1 MRLQSKTCV
10 RPPKIRQSY
19 LKQFYLLKCTFEKV
33 DSLRYALTVH
43 LSRFFMQ
50 RAGGFPAQTEPWMT
64 LMPDD
69 EPQLSLPAVVIPPGE
84 ELLPALSGENAPVSP
99 ARAYLLSL
107 NSPRSRQTMASF
119 LGIVAGMLG
128 AASMESCSWGSLRR
142 HHVMAV
148 TELLRDTGRA
158 TATVNT
164 YLSALKGV
172 AKEAWMLKLMDVESF
187 QHIRAV
193 RNLRGSRL
201 PRGRALP
208 PEEIR
213 ALFGACEADDSSIGV
228 RDAAMLAVILG
239 CGLRRS
245 EAVGLDLS
253 DVVTNEKA
261 LRVLG
266 KGNKER
272 LAYMP
277 AGTWQRLTM
286 WIDQVRGER
295 EGPLFTRIRRFDTL
309 TSDRLTDQAV
319 YHVLQVRQYQA
330 GIAKCAP
337 HDLRRT
343 FATAMLDNGEDLI
356 TVKDAMGHASVTTTQ
371 QYDRR
376 GEARLRQARD
386 RLKI

>member
-1 MRLQSKTCV
+1 
-10 RPPKIRQSY
+10 
-19 LKQFYLLKCTFEKV
+19 
-33 DSLRYALTVH
+33 
-43 LSRFFMQ
+43 
-50 RAGGFPAQTEPWMT
+50 MT
-64 LMPDD
+64 LIPDD
-69 EPQLSLPAVVIPPGE
+69 DPELIMSSPVISPDVDF
-84 ELLPALSGENAPVSP
+84 LPALASDEIPVSP

-128 AASMESCSWGSLRR
+128 ASSLDSCSWGSLRR

-193 RNLRGSRL
+193 RNQRGSRL

-213 ALFGACEADDSSIGV
+213 ALFNSCERDDSSIGV
-228 RDAAMLAVILG
+228 RDAAMLAIILG

-245 EAVGLDLS
+245 EAVGLDLD
-253 DVVTNEKA
+253 DVVTNERA
-261 LRVLG
+261 LKVLG
-266 KGNKER
+266 KGNKQR

-277 AGTWQRLTM
+277 AGTWQRLM
-286 WIDQVRGER
+286 AWIDQVRGENA
-295 EGPLFTRIRRFDTL
+295 GPLFTRIRRFDTL
-309 TSDRLTDQAV
+309 TNDRLTDQAV
-319 YHVLQVRQYQA
+319 YHVLQMRQHQA

-376 GEARLRQARD
+376 GEARLKTARD
-386 RLKI
+386 RLNLL

>member
-1 MRLQSKTCV
+1 
-10 RPPKIRQSY
+10 
-19 LKQFYLLKCTFEKV
+19 
-33 DSLRYALTVH
+33 
-43 LSRFFMQ
+43 
-50 RAGGFPAQTEPWMT
+50 MT

-69 EPQLSLPAVVIPPGE
+69 EPDLILSPALLPPGE
-84 ELLPALSGENAPVSP
+84 GFLPAPSASDAPVSP

-119 LGIVAGMLG
+119 LNIVAGMLG
-128 AASMESCSWGSLRR
+128 ATSLDTCCWGSLRR

-172 AKEAWMLKLMDVESF
+172 AREAWMLRLMDVESF

-208 PEEIR
+208 AEEIR
-213 ALFGACEADDSSIGV
+213 KLFAVCDADRSSLGP
-228 RDAAMLAVILG
+228 RDAAMLALILG

-245 EAVGLDLS
+245 EAVGLDLR
-253 DVVTNEKA
+253 DVVTQDRA

-277 AGTWQRLTM
+277 AGTWERLHI
-286 WIDQVRGER
+286 WIDQVRGEQP
-295 EGPLFTRIRRFDTL
+295 GPLFTRIRRFDTL
-309 TSDRLTDQAV
+309 TNDRLTDQAV
-319 YHVLQVRQYQA
+319 YHVLQVRQHQA
-330 GIAKCAP
+330 GITKCAP

-356 TVKDAMGHASVTTTQ
+356 TVRDAMGHASVTTTQ

-376 GEARLRQARD
+376 GEARLRTARD
-386 RLKI
+386 RLDLI

>member
-1 MRLQSKTCV
+1 M
-10 RPPKIRQSY
+10 I
-19 LKQFYLLKCTFEKV
+19 
-33 DSLRYALTVH
+33 
-43 LSRFFMQ
+43 
-50 RAGGFPAQTEPWMT
+50 

-69 EPQLSLPAVVIPPGE
+69 EPELSLPAVVIPPGE

-119 LGIVAGMLG
+119 LNIVAGMLG
-128 AASMESCSWGSLRR
+128 ATSPEACSWGSLRR

-245 EAVGLDLS
+245 EAVGLNLR
-253 DVVTNEKA
+253 DVVTDKQA

-272 LAYMP
+272 LAFMP
-277 AGTWQRLTM
+277 IGTWQRLRT
-286 WIDQVRGER
+286 WIDDVRGEKD
-295 EGPLFTRIRRFDTL
+295 GPLFTRIRRFDTL
-309 TSDRLTDQAV
+309 TNDRLTDQAV
-319 YHVLQVRQYQA
+319 YHVLQVRQSQA

-376 GEARLRQARD
+376 GEARLRRARD
-386 RLKI
+386 RLNLTEI

>member
-1 MRLQSKTCV
+1 MTVLFPPIFHAARRLLPV
-10 RPPKIRQSY
+10 R
-19 LKQFYLLKCTFEKV
+19 
-33 DSLRYALTVH
+33 
-43 LSRFFMQ
+43 
-50 RAGGFPAQTEPWMT
+50 TEPTMT
-64 LMPDD
+64 LMPDG
-69 EPQLSLPAVVIPPGE
+69 EPDLSLSAAVLAPDE
-84 ELLPALSGENAPVSP
+84 DFLPALAGGEIPVSP

-119 LGIVAGMLG
+119 LNIVAGMLG
-128 AASMESCSWGSLRR
+128 AASLDSCSWGSLRR

-158 TATVNT
+158 TTTVNT

-172 AKEAWMLKLMDVESF
+172 AKEAWMLRLMDVESF

-208 PEEIR
+208 AEEIR
-213 ALFGACEADDSSIGV
+213 KLFAVCHADRSSLGP

-245 EAVGLDLS
+245 EAVGLDLR
-253 DVVTNEKA
+253 DVVTQNRA

-277 AGTWQRLTM
+277 AGTWERLHM
-286 WIDQVRGER
+286 WIDQVRGEHP
-295 EGPLFTRIRRFDTL
+295 GPLFTRIRRFDTM
-309 TSDRLTDQAV
+309 TNDRLTDQAV
-319 YHVLQVRQYQA
+319 YHILQVRQRQA
-330 GIAKCAP
+330 GIEKCAP

-356 TVKDAMGHASVTTTQ
+356 TVRDAMGHASVTTTQ

-376 GEARLRQARD
+376 GEARLRRARD
-386 RLKI
+386 RLDLT

>member
-1 MRLQSKTCV
+1 
-10 RPPKIRQSY
+10 
-19 LKQFYLLKCTFEKV
+19 
-33 DSLRYALTVH
+33 
-43 LSRFFMQ
+43 
-50 RAGGFPAQTEPWMT
+50 MT

-69 EPQLSLPAVVIPPGE
+69 DPELSLSAAVIPSE
-84 ELLPALSGENAPVSP
+84 ENFLPAMTGGDAPVSP

-119 LGIVAGMLG
+119 LNIVATMLG
-128 AASMESCSWGSLRR
+128 SSSLESCSWGSLRR

-172 AKEAWMLKLMDVESF
+172 AKEAWMLRLMDVESF

-208 PEEIR
+208 PAEIH
-213 ALFGACEADDSSIGV
+213 ALFGACEADGSSIGT

-245 EAVGLDLS
+245 EAVGLDLR
-253 DVVTNEKA
+253 DIVTQERA

-266 KGNKER
+266 KGNRER

-277 AGTWQRLTM
+277 AGTWQRLRM
-286 WIDQVRGER
+286 WIEEVRGEKD
-295 EGPLFTRIRRFDTL
+295 GPLFTRIRRFDTL
-309 TSDRLTDQAV
+309 TNDRLTDQAV
-319 YHVLQVRQYQA
+319 YHVLQVRQQQA

-376 GEARLRQARD
+376 GESRLRTARD
-386 RLKI
+386 RLGLV

>member
-1 MRLQSKTCV
+1 ML
-10 RPPKIRQSY
+10 II
-19 LKQFYLLKCTFEKV
+19 YLLKCIFEKV
-33 DSLRYALTVH
+33 DFVRYALAYTFP
-43 LSRFFMQ
+43 RFFTQ
-50 RAGGFPAQTEPWMT
+50 RAGGFPAWTEPWMT

-69 EPQLSLPAVVIPPGE
+69 EPELIPSPVVIPSDVDF
-84 ELLPALSGENAPVSP
+84 LPALVGAESPIGP

-119 LGIVAGMLG
+119 LNIVAGMLG
-128 AASMESCSWGSLRR
+128 AASLESCSWGSLRR

-208 PEEIR
+208 NEEIR
-213 ALFGACEADDSSIGV
+213 ALFGACETDGSSIGI

-253 DVVTNEKA
+253 DVVTDERA

-277 AGTWQRLTM
+277 AGTWQRLRT
-286 WIDQVRGER
+286 WIDDVRGEKD
-295 EGPLFTRIRRFDTL
+295 GPLFTRIRRFDTL
-309 TSDRLTDQAV
+309 TNDRLTDQAV
-319 YHVLQVRQYQA
+319 YHVLQVRQRQA

-376 GEARLRQARD
+376 GEARLRTARD
-386 RLKI
+386 RLDLI

>member
-1 MRLQSKTCV
+1 MIL
-10 RPPKIRQSY
+10 I
-19 LKQFYLLKCTFEKV
+19 
-33 DSLRYALTVH
+33 
-43 LSRFFMQ
+43 
-50 RAGGFPAQTEPWMT
+50 
-64 LMPDD
+64 PDD
-69 EPQLSLPAVVIPPGE
+69 EPELSLPSAAMPLGE
-84 ELLPALSGENAPVSP
+84 EFLPALSGDNAPVSP

-128 AASMESCSWGSLRR
+128 ATSLDACSWGSMRR

-208 PEEIR
+208 PEEVR
-213 ALFGACEADDSSIGV
+213 ALFAIFHDDGSSIGI
-228 RDAAMLAVILG
+228 RDAAMLGVILG

-253 DVVTNEKA
+253 DIVTHERA

-272 LAYMP
+272 LVYMP
-277 AGTWQRLTM
+277 AGTWKRLRM
-286 WIDQVRGER
+286 WIDDVRGEK
-295 EGPLFTRIRRFDTL
+295 EGPLFTRIRRYDTL
-309 TSDRLTDQAV
+309 TNSRLTDQAI
-319 YHVLQVRQYQA
+319 YYVLQVRQQQA

-376 GEARLRQARD
+376 GEARLRSARE
-386 RLKI
+386 RLDLF

>member
-1 MRLQSKTCV
+1 MS
-10 RPPKIRQSY
+10 
-19 LKQFYLLKCTFEKV
+19 
-33 DSLRYALTVH
+33 
-43 LSRFFMQ
+43 
-50 RAGGFPAQTEPWMT
+50 

-69 EPQLSLPAVVIPPGE
+69 EPALGLPAAFIPPNE
-84 ELLPALSGENAPVSP
+84 DLLPKLAGGEGQVSP

-107 NSPRSRQTMASF
+107 NSSRSRQTMASF
-119 LGIVAGMLG
+119 ISIVAGMLG
-128 AASMESCSWGSLRR
+128 ASSLDTCNWGSLRR
-142 HHVMAV
+142 HHVMAI

-172 AKEAWMLKLMDVESF
+172 AKEAWMLKLMDVENF

-201 PRGRALP
+201 PRGRALSS
-208 PEEIR
+208 EEIR
-213 ALFGACEADDSSIGV
+213 ALFAACEADDSSLGI

-245 EAVGLDLS
+245 EAVGLDFR
-253 DVVTNEKA
+253 DVVTIDRA

-277 AGTWQRLTM
+277 PGTWQRLKK
-286 WIDQVRGER
+286 WIDDVRGEKD
-295 EGPLFTRIRRFDTL
+295 GPLFIRIRRFDTL
-309 TSDRLTDQAV
+309 TNDRLTDQTV
-319 YHVLQVRQYQA
+319 YHVLQMRQLQA
-330 GIAKCAP
+330 GIVKCAP

-376 GEARLRQARD
+376 GEARLRSARD
-386 RLKI
+386 RLDLI

>member
-1 MRLQSKTCV
+1 M
-10 RPPKIRQSY
+10 P
-19 LKQFYLLKCTFEKV
+19 
-33 DSLRYALTVH
+33 
-43 LSRFFMQ
+43 
-50 RAGGFPAQTEPWMT
+50 

-69 EPQLSLPAVVIPPGE
+69 EPAMGLPAAVLPDGE
-84 ELLPALSGENAPVSP
+84 DFLPALVGAESPVSP

-107 NSPRSRQTMASF
+107 NSHRSRQTMASF
-119 LGIVAGMLG
+119 LNIVAGMLG
-128 AASMESCSWGSLRR
+128 AASLESCSWGSLRR

-172 AKEAWMLKLMDVESF
+172 AKEAWMLRLMDVESF
-187 QHIRAV
+187 QHIRSV

-213 ALFGACEADDSSIGV
+213 ALFAVCDADRTSLGP

-253 DVVTNEKA
+253 DVVTDERA

-277 AGTWQRLTM
+277 AGTWRRLLV
-286 WIDQVRGER
+286 WIDQVRGEYP
-295 EGPLFTRIRRFDTL
+295 GPLFTRIRRFDTL
-309 TSDRLTDQAV
+309 TNDQLTDQAV
-319 YHVLQVRQYQA
+319 YHVLQVRQKQA

-356 TVKDAMGHASVTTTQ
+356 TVRDAMGHASVTTTQ

>member
-1 MRLQSKTCV
+1 M
-10 RPPKIRQSY
+10 
-19 LKQFYLLKCTFEKV
+19 
-33 DSLRYALTVH
+33 SLMHDDQPEL
-43 LSRFFMQ
+43 
-50 RAGGFPAQTEPWMT
+50 FP
-64 LMPDD
+64 
-69 EPQLSLPAVVIPPGE
+69 SPAVIPPGE
-84 ELLPALSGENAPVSP
+84 DFLPALSGEGAPVSP

-119 LGIVAGMLG
+119 LNIVAGMLG
-128 AASMESCSWGSLRR
+128 AASLESCSWGSLRR

-172 AKEAWMLKLMDVESF
+172 AKEAWMLRLMDVESF

-208 PEEIR
+208 AEEIR
-213 ALFGACEADDSSIGV
+213 KLFAVCDADRSSLGP

-245 EAVGLDLS
+245 EAVGLDLR
-253 DVVTNEKA
+253 DVVTQDRA

-277 AGTWQRLTM
+277 AGTWERLHM
-286 WIDQVRGER
+286 WIDQVRGEHP
-295 EGPLFTRIRRFDTL
+295 GPLFTRIRRFDTL
-309 TSDRLTDQAV
+309 TNDRLTDQAV
-319 YHVLQVRQYQA
+319 YHILQVRQKLA
-330 GIAKCAP
+330 GIEKCAP

-356 TVKDAMGHASVTTTQ
+356 TVRDAMGHASVTTTQ

-376 GEARLRQARD
+376 GEARLRTARD
-386 RLKI
+386 RLDLT

>member
-1 MRLQSKTCV
+1 MTFVMDDDPDRNMSPDLIPLDPDLFPVTSGQDV
-10 RPPKIRQSY
+10 
-19 LKQFYLLKCTFEKV
+19 LL
-33 DSLRYALTVH
+33 
-43 LSRFFMQ
+43 
-50 RAGGFPAQTEPWMT
+50 
-64 LMPDD
+64 
-69 EPQLSLPAVVIPPGE
+69 
-84 ELLPALSGENAPVSP
+84 NP

-107 NSPRSRQTMASF
+107 NATRSRQTMASF
-119 LGIVAGMLG
+119 LNIVATLLG
-128 AASMESCSWGSLRR
+128 AVNADTCGWGSLRR
-142 HHVMAV
+142 HHVMAI

-158 TATVNT
+158 TATINT

-187 QHIRAV
+187 QHIRAI

-213 ALFGACEADDSSIGV
+213 KLFMACDVDGSSISL
-228 RDAAMLAVILG
+228 RDAAILAVILG

-253 DVVTNEKA
+253 DVVTNERA

-272 LAYMP
+272 MAYMP
-277 AGTWQRLTM
+277 AGTWQRLQS
-286 WIDQVRGER
+286 WIDQVRGEK

-309 TSDRLTDQAV
+309 TNDRLTDQAV
-319 YHVLQVRQYQA
+319 YHILQVRQNQA

-356 TVKDAMGHASVTTTQ
+356 TVKDAMGHASVATTQ

-376 GEARLRQARD
+376 GEARLRLARD
-386 RLKI
+386 RLNLI

>member
-1 MRLQSKTCV
+1 
-10 RPPKIRQSY
+10 
-19 LKQFYLLKCTFEKV
+19 
-33 DSLRYALTVH
+33 
-43 LSRFFMQ
+43 
-50 RAGGFPAQTEPWMT
+50 
-64 LMPDD
+64 MPDD
-69 EPQLSLPAVVIPPGE
+69 EHELNLSLTVITPDE
-84 ELLPALSGENAPVSP
+84 EFLPALSGGDAPVSP

-128 AASMESCSWGSLRR
+128 AASLESCNWDSLRR
-142 HHVMAV
+142 HHVMAI

-213 ALFGACEADDSSIGV
+213 SLFGACEADDSSIGV
-228 RDAAMLAVILG
+228 RDAALLAVILG

-253 DVVTNEKA
+253 DIVTDERA

-272 LAYMP
+272 LAYTP
-277 AGTWQRLTM
+277 AGTWQRLQK
-286 WIDQVRGER
+286 WVEEVRGEK

-309 TSDRLTDQAV
+309 TNDRLTDQAV
-319 YHVLQVRQYQA
+319 YHVLQVRQRQA
-330 GIAKCAP
+330 GIEKCAP

-376 GEARLRQARD
+376 GEARLRKARD
-386 RLKI
+386 RLDLI

>member
-1 MRLQSKTCV
+1 M
-10 RPPKIRQSY
+10 I
-19 LKQFYLLKCTFEKV
+19 
-33 DSLRYALTVH
+33 
-43 LSRFFMQ
+43 
-50 RAGGFPAQTEPWMT
+50 

-69 EPQLSLPAVVIPPGE
+69 EPAIGLPAAVISLDAE
-84 ELLPALSGENAPVSP
+84 CLPALAGHDSPVSP

-119 LGIVAGMLG
+119 LNIVAGMLG
-128 AASMESCSWGSLRR
+128 AVSLESCSWGSLRR

-213 ALFGACEADDSSIGV
+213 SLFAVCEGDDSSLGI

-245 EAVGLDLS
+245 EAVGLNLS
-253 DVVTNEKA
+253 DIVMHERSLK
-261 LRVLG
+261 VLG

-277 AGTWQRLTM
+277 SGTWLRLRR
-286 WIDQVRGER
+286 WIDDVRGEKD
-295 EGPLFTRIRRFDTL
+295 GPLFTRIRRFDTL
-309 TSDRLTDQAV
+309 TNDRLTDQAV
-319 YHVLQVRQYQA
+319 YHILQVRQRQA

-356 TVKDAMGHASVTTTQ
+356 TVKDAMGHVSVTTTQ

-376 GEARLRQARD
+376 GEARLRTARD
-386 RLKI
+386 RLDLF

>member
-1 MRLQSKTCV
+1 M
-10 RPPKIRQSY
+10 
-19 LKQFYLLKCTFEKV
+19 
-33 DSLRYALTVH
+33 SLMH
-43 LSRFFMQ
+43 
-50 RAGGFPAQTEPWMT
+50 
-64 LMPDD
+64 DD
-69 EPQLSLPAVVIPPGE
+69 EPELFPSPAVIPPGE
-84 ELLPALSGENAPVSP
+84 DFLPALSGSDVPVSP

-119 LGIVAGMLG
+119 LNIVAGMLG
-128 AASMESCSWGSLRR
+128 AASLESCSWGSLRR

-172 AKEAWMLKLMDVESF
+172 AKEAWMLRLMDVESF

-208 PEEIR
+208 GEEIR
-213 ALFGACEADDSSIGV
+213 KLFAVCDADRSSLGP

-245 EAVGLDLS
+245 EAVGLDLR
-253 DVVTNEKA
+253 DVVTQDRA

-277 AGTWQRLTM
+277 AGTWERLHM
-286 WIDQVRGER
+286 WIDQVRSEHP
-295 EGPLFTRIRRFDTL
+295 GPLFTRIRRFDTL
-309 TSDRLTDQAV
+309 TIDRLTDQAV
-319 YHVLQVRQYQA
+319 YHILQVRQRQA
-330 GIAKCAP
+330 GIGKCAP

-376 GEARLRQARD
+376 GEARLRSARD
-386 RLKI
+386 RLDLI

>member
-1 MRLQSKTCV
+1 MS
-10 RPPKIRQSY
+10 
-19 LKQFYLLKCTFEKV
+19 
-33 DSLRYALTVH
+33 
-43 LSRFFMQ
+43 
-50 RAGGFPAQTEPWMT
+50 

-69 EPQLSLPAVVIPPGE
+69 EPALILPAAFISPDE
-84 ELLPALSGENAPVSP
+84 DFLPALAGGEGPVSP

-107 NSPRSRQTMASF
+107 NSSRSRRTMASF
-119 LGIVAGMLG
+119 LNIVAGMLG
-128 AASMESCSWGSLRR
+128 AASLDTCSWGSLRR

-158 TATVNT
+158 TATANT

-172 AKEAWMLKLMDVESF
+172 AKEAWMLKMMDVDSF

-208 PEEIR
+208 PSDIR
-213 ALFGACEADDSSIGV
+213 ALFEVCETDKSSLGV

-245 EAVGLDLS
+245 EAVGLDLR
-253 DVVTNEKA
+253 DVVTNERA

-272 LAYMP
+272 LSYMP
-277 AGTWQRLTM
+277 AATWQRLLF
-286 WIDQVRGER
+286 WIDQVRGEQP
-295 EGPLFTRIRRFDTL
+295 GPLFTRIRRFDTL
-309 TSDRLTDQAV
+309 TNDRLTDQAV
-319 YHVLQVRQYQA
+319 YHILQVRQRQA
-330 GIAKCAP
+330 GIVKCAP

-356 TVKDAMGHASVTTTQ
+356 TVRDAMGHASVTTTQ

-376 GEARLRQARD
+376 GEARLRTACD
-386 RLKI
+386 RLDLI